1 MKKQQPTYVDGYVL
15 VIKKKNLAEYKK
27 VATEAAAMWMKYG
40 ALSYRECVGDD
51 MTPEMGKYGMLRF
64 PDLIKAKKDEVVLF
78 SYVEY
83 KSKAHRDAVN
93 KQINKDMTEYE
104 KDHPDHMKDMPF
116 DHDRMAFGGFKVFV
130 NG

>member
-1 MKKQQPTYVDGYVL
+1 MKKPQPTYVDGYVL
-15 VIKKKNLAEYKK
+15 VIKKKHLAKYKK
-27 VATEAAAMWMKYG
+27 IATEAADMWMKLG

-51 MTPEMGKYGMLRF
+51 LYPDMHGYPVLRF
-64 PDLIKAKKDEVVLF
+64 PDLIKPKKDELVLF

-83 KSKAHRDAVN
+83 KSKAHRDKVN
-93 KQINKDMTEYE
+93 KKIHADMKEYE

-116 DHDRMAFGGFKVFV
+116 EHDRMAFGGFKVLV